1 MPVQFW
7 KKATCG
13 IAAAAAATA
22 SLGLA
27 PAIAAPIPAPV
38 ALIQVPCSGPALN
51 AAVATAPPSSVLALA
66 SECTYV
72 LAHGLPAIGDTLGFQ
87 GPATISLGGHVTAAN
102 RAPKSAEANSNGS
115 ILTVG
120 AGGNV
125 TTDLVSFADGDASGD
140 PGSGG
145 AIYND
150 GGTVQVYFGSFSHNN
165 AAAYGG
171 AIYSA
176 DGLLNVFR
184 ATFIGN
190 VATQGGAIVNHG
202 TAAISGARFVA
213 NTAAGFGGAIE
224 NEGVADI
231 HSSTFRANTAYSGGA
246 AYNKRGSLV
255 ILDTNFTDNLAVFDV
270 AMVPKSDTIEP
281 PSGAGV
287 ANRARMTLK
296 GDSFDNN
303 GGKQTTK
310 GGGVYNDGTVT
321 LTDSTL
327 SGNHS
332 IAGGGFYNDAT
343 AKLTGDTIRANST
356 AHDGGGIYNFG
367 QITVSETRI
376 HGNHAGL
383 DGGGMLNG
391 AFAKISDSQIYLNS
405 AGIGGGGIHDYYS
418 LKLTDTVM
426 RDNRPNNCESRR
438 GAKGCIRWPRPG
450 AR

>member
-7 KKATCG
+7 KKATYG
-13 IAAAAAATA
+13 IAVATAAAVTA

-38 ALIQVPCSGPALN
+38 ALIPVPCSGPALN
-51 AAVATAPPSSVLALA
+51 TAVATAPPSSVLALA
-66 SECTYV
+66 PECTYV

-87 GPATISLGGHVTAAN
+87 GPATISLSEHITD
-102 RAPKSAEANSNGS
+102 PNGS

-120 AGGNV
+120 AGGDV
-125 TTDLVSFADGDASGD
+125 TTDLVSFADGDASSD

-184 ATFIGN
+184 ATFIDN
-190 VATQGGAIVNHG
+190 VAKQGGAIVNHG

-246 AYNKRGSLV
+246 AYNKNGSLV
-255 ILDTNFTDNLAVFDV
+255 ILDTNFTDNQAVFDV

-296 GDSFDNN
+296 GDSFDDN

-310 GGGVYNDGTVT
+310 GGGVYNDGTAT

-327 SGNHS
+327 WGNHS
-332 IAGGGFYNDAT
+332 IAGGGFYNDAR

-367 QITVSETRI
+367 HITVSETRI

-418 LKLTDTVM
+418 LKLTDTVL
-426 RDNRPNNCESRR
+426 RDNSPNNCESRR
-438 GAKGCIRWPRPG
+438 GAKGCIRWPRLG